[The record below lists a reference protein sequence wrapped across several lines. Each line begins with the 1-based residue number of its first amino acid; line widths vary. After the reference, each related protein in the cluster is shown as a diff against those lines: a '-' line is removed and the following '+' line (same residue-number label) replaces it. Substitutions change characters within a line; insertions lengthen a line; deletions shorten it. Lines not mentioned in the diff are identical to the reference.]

1 MRLLVLQFLIGIT
14 SVLVFTVIALKLKI
28 VDRPGK
34 LKIHR
39 KPVPYLGGVAIAL
52 SVFIGCRMIHLE
64 CPFQFLTFGPLF
76 MLLGLWDDIWN
87 IKAKTRFLL
96 EASFSL
102 VLVLIG
108 VKIPVFTPI
117 SMVFSWLLVM
127 GAINSVN
134 WMDGMDGLLGGV
146 TLIVS
151 AGFWYIAHT
160 IGHPWIPRFM
170 EIFTVSILGF
180 LVFNFHPAKIFLG
193 DAGSYF
199 IGFTLAYISI
209 ELLKFK
215 FSWSLFVS
223 ILAFLGVFV
232 LDSTVAVIRR
242 LRLKRHPFEG
252 DRSHLYDQFHQ
263 ATGSYWGTV
272 LFMYAVALI
281 GVLVGIGTFKFNSPY
296 NFILWTFSVIISYGI
311 LFMLG
316 FVSER
321 FVYRMKTAKDLE

>member
-28 VDRPGK
+28 VDHPGK

-52 SVFIGCRMIHLE
+52 SVFVGCVINQINLSG
-64 CPFQFLTFGPLF
+64 QFILF
-76 MLLGLWDDIWN
+76 SSIFLLLGLWDDIWN
-87 IKAKTRFLL
+87 IKARTRFLL

-117 SMVFSWLLVM
+117 SIVFSWLLIM

-146 TLIVS
+146 TIIVS
-151 AGFWYIAHT
+151 SGFWYIGNA
-160 IGHPWIPRFM
+160 IGHPWVPRFM
-170 EIFTVSILGF
+170 EIFMVSILGF
-180 LVFNFHPAKIFLG
+180 LIFNFHPARIFLG

-215 FSWSLFVS
+215 FSWSLFAT
-223 ILAFLGVFV
+223 ILAFLGVFI
-232 LDSTVAVIRR
+232 LDSTIAVMRR
-242 LRLKRHPFEG
+242 VRLKRHPFEG
-252 DRSHLYDQFHQ
+252 DRSHLYDQFHR
-263 ATGSYWGTV
+263 ATGRYWGTV
-272 LFMYAVALI
+272 LFMYGIALI
-281 GVLVGIGTFKFNSPY
+281 GVFVGGGTFKLNTPY

-321 FVYRMKTAKDLE
+321 FVYRMKTVKEME